1 MLTCTSATSRNYTL
15 GVALGQCRALADVL
29 AERYTVAEGI
39 WTAAA
44 IHRLAAARAIGM
56 PISAA
61 VNAVPHAGADVDEVI
76 RGLLAHPFTAEA
88 AAGV

>member
-1 MLTCTSATSRNYTL
+1 MPGARRRV
-15 GVALGQCRALADVL
+15 GRAPTL
-29 AERYTVAEGI
+29 AEGV

-44 IHRLAAARAIGM
+44 IHRLAADLEIGM

-61 VNAVPHAGADVDEVI
+61 VNAVPHAGADVDEAL
-76 RGLLAHPFTAEA
+76 RGLLARPFTAEA